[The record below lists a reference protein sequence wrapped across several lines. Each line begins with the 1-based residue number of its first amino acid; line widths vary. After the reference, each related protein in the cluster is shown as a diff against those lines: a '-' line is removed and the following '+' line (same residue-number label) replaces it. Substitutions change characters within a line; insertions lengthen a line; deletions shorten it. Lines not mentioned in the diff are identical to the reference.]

1 MTDIT
6 KPLTFGQVVYYPQ
19 ADPLRKFA
27 FLYDSGGACVGNIY
41 RSRSGEMVF
50 YPIAGGEPTGA
61 DILESIA
68 ICLRSLGPSD
78 ALRGDA

>member
-6 KPLTFGQVVYYPQ
+6 KPITFGQVVYYPP
-19 ADPLRKFA
+19 ADPMRKFA
-27 FLYDSGGACVGNIY
+27 GLYDKAGAFVGNVC
-41 RSRSGEMVF
+41 RDRNGEMVF
-50 YPIAGGEPTGA
+50 YGTQWYSPIGA

-78 ALRGDA
+78 ALRGE